1 MALDSPLSPVPDY
14 THLLAQ
20 RVSEALAFD
29 DVLERAWGD
38 ASARASLDVLVARL
52 RKKLGDEE
60 RVLLRTVRGVG
71 YALGEGA

>member
-1 MALDSPLSPVPDY
+1 M
-14 THLLAQ
+14 LADARG
-20 RVSEALAFD
+20 RVVAFD